1 MIAAHGAVRTK
12 DSYFGVLYRRVK
24 GRRGHKRAI
33 VAVAHALLGVIY
45 YVLLRQ
51 QPYEELGAHYLDERQ
66 PEKSAKRLVRRLREL
81 GYEATLEAREPV
93 AA

>member
-1 MIAAHGAVRTK
+1 M
-12 DSYFGVLYRRVK
+12 
-24 GRRGHKRAI
+24 
-33 VAVAHALLGVIY
+33 AVAHALLGVIY

-81 GYEATLEAREPV
+81 GYEVTLAAREPV